1 MRYLEIFEGRAWET
15 YRGRK
20 HRCLLAS
27 PADLGNG
34 KCVVIEAD
42 VYFGSVVTG
51 RTETFHGYYVEIA
64 CPLSEERWRGE
75 DRRRLLNAL
84 ELASDAAKQS
94 GWDVVAI
101 GRTPEFK
108 ETGLSENSGY
118 GTHPAYPDR
127 HVHMLEPLP
136 RERDKN

>member
-1 MRYLEIFEGRAWET
+1 MRYVELAENRAWKT

-27 PADLGNG
+27 PEDLGNG
-34 KCVVIEAD
+34 NCVVIEAD
-42 VYFGSVVTG
+42 VYFGSVLTG
-51 RTETFHGYYVEIA
+51 RTETFHAYYVEIIS
-64 CPLSEERWRGE
+64 PLSEERWRGE
-75 DRRRLLNAL
+75 HPRRLLQAL
-84 ELASDAAKQS
+84 EAASDAAKQS
-94 GWDVVAI
+94 GWDVLAA
-101 GRTPEFK
+101 GRTPDFK

-136 RERDKN
+136 RKRHED